1 MKNSVSVKQALKK
14 GRMQLVFLPIVI
26 IALFICGSIY
36 LNRIALIE
44 KWLMYSLSIIGFLL
58 AWLTWSYLVVNWKI
72 WAYENVRNVN
82 ELKRKAIEQN
92 LIWKDGSWFERT
104 EIKSYE
110 QKQKLH
116 QLEKKFLEKDVYKDD
131 LNVPKETLV
140 FYSKS
145 NLMFELVISL
155 LIIGIGAY
163 IYYINK
169 PIWLSLIMVAIGGYS
184 LFSWYKKSNEKK
196 PQLILNEQG
205 ITLKESGFFSWEDI
219 ENDRVYT
226 KSSGKSSTTYLAF
239 NYEEIEID
247 GLDIDAEDLE
257 NILHVYRVRFER
269 GHSN

>member
-1 MKNSVSVKQALKK
+1 MKNNVTVKKALQK
-14 GRMQLVFLPIVI
+14 GRIQLVFLPIAILIGCVLISVYLKKVQMMDNWTVI
-26 IALFICGSIY
+26 SGG
-36 LNRIALIE
+36 
-44 KWLMYSLSIIGFLL
+44 IIGVLL
-58 AWLTWSYLVVNWKI
+58 AWLTWSYLVVGWKI

-104 EIKSYE
+104 EIKNYE
-110 QKQKLH
+110 QKQKLK

-145 NLMFELVISL
+145 NLAFELAISL
-155 LIIGIGAY
+155 FIIASGGY
-163 IYYINK
+163 LYYIDK
-169 PIWLSLIMVAIGGYS
+169 TIWLALIMVVIGGYS
-184 LFSWYKKSNEKK
+184 LYSWYKKTKEKS
-196 PQLILNEQG
+196 PQIILNDQG

-226 KSSGKSSTTYLAF
+226 KSKGKTSTTCLAF

-247 GLDIDAEDLE
+247 ELDIDAEDLE
-257 NILHVYRVRFER
+257 NLLHVYRVRFEQN
-269 GHSN
+269 HPN